1 MELIEPGVQ
10 GIAIAELASALTD
23 LGPGGGAAARTD
35 KTRLREVTHTCSYI
49 STIYRVASLKLMGQ
63 ALPAKISPVF
73 LASPFMN
80 FDTNAKTTDIIMF
93 NSRNL
98 GALIVDER
106 PHVKEW
112 DEPQFGIQN
121 IGIEESYGFGVLNER
136 RTIAVVGYRSCPR
149 LRVQPGCPRRGQHR
163 SEQHG
168 LRADDGPGRRGPD
181 RRQRGAVRPL
191 LIPSASRRARLPSS
205 ETAAATR
212 PEHGWE
218 APAGRGF
225 SSLPGPVLRAPGFRS
240 GALAGLWSLHVA
252 GSGCGDGES
261 AAGGEGRV
269 WPLLRCRSSFGGGNP
284 GMKIHLERSQRI
296 HP

>member
-1 MELIEPGVQ
+1 MPRPAPPGTGRGAHPEAADRDLAYVPSFRRSGRCTRGRSEDRAAGPWPGDRATAFPGAGPQSRPSCRWRRSSQLLLDRAEFLVEEGEMELIEPGVQ

-112 DEPQFGIQN
+112 DEPPVRYPEHRYRGKLRVRRAQRRPGDRCRQ
-121 IGIEESYGFGVLNER
+121 ER
-136 RTIAVVGYRSCPR
+136 PR
-149 LRVQPGCPRRGQHR
+149 PRQRVQPRCSLG
-163 SEQHG
+163 
-168 LRADDGPGRRGPD
+168 
-181 RRQRGAVRPL
+181 RQRSFR
-191 LIPSASRRARLPSS
+191 
-205 ETAAATR
+205 ATR
-212 PEHGWE
+212 PS
-218 APAGRGF
+218 R
-225 SSLPGPVLRAPGFRS
+225 R
-240 GALAGLWSLHVA
+240 
-252 GSGCGDGES
+252 
-261 AAGGEGRV
+261 
-269 WPLLRCRSSFGGGNP
+269 
-284 GMKIHLERSQRI
+284 
-296 HP
+296 